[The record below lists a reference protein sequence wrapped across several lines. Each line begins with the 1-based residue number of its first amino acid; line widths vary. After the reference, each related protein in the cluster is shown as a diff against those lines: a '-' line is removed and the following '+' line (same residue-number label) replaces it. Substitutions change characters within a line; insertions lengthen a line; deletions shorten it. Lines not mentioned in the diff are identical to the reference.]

1 SSSNGFSFTNF
12 GFTSPSIANTNSQS
26 KEKNMNNIL
35 SSIQSPVQTINT
47 STMNDLSKSI
57 NMNNLNKIT
66 TTTTTK
72 ITTNNDQSSTIIS
85 NNKKLPQMV
94 DEIQSKLKTLQ
105 IPLSK
110 TSESTVNLDESLETL
125 ITTLNN
131 MT

>member
-1 SSSNGFSFTNF
+1 
-12 GFTSPSIANTNSQS
+12 
-26 KEKNMNNIL
+26 MD
-35 SSIQSPVQTINT
+35 
-47 STMNDLSKSI
+47 DLSKSI

-66 TTTTTK
+66 TTK
-72 ITTNNDQSSTIIS
+72 ITRNNDQSSTTFS

-110 TSESTVNLDESLETL
+110 TFESTVNLDESLETL

-131 MT
+131 MTTSLQVNLLPFFFFISIT